1 MVFRVFRVF
10 WEFKNPEKPKNPKLI
25 KQIIYID
32 NKRLMIL
39 QSNSADILSDTLKKS
54 AEIHVTPKINALFLI
69 THQPF
74 YKNRSSIV
82 SLITTR
88 TLIKDNADNFGT
100 ASSGNLHRKT
110 IKSRFSIQFS
120 AAKVRFF
127 WILQFYFT
135 NSVTCG
141 VFVR

>member
-1 MVFRVFRVF
+1 MGFLGFSGFLNSQR
-10 WEFKNPEKPKNPKLI
+10 PEKPEKPKLI

-54 AEIHVTPKINALFLI
+54 AEIHVSPKINTLFLI

-82 SLITTR
+82 SS
-88 TLIKDNADNFGT
+88 F
-100 ASSGNLHRKT
+100 
-110 IKSRFSIQFS
+110 
-120 AAKVRFF
+120 
-127 WILQFYFT
+127 
-135 NSVTCG
+135 
-141 VFVR
+141 